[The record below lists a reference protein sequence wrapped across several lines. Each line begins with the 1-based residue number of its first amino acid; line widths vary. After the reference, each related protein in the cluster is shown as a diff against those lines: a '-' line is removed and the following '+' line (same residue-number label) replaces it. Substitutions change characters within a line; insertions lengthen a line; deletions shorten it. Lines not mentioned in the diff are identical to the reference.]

1 MDSAASEPVA
11 PFFPMLAQQARCE
24 FWRLMRVPAF
34 SIPVIAFPVLFF
46 ALFGLPY
53 AHEKIGN
60 VLVGPYTLA
69 SFGAYAIISVA
80 LFSFGITVANDRGE
94 RTTVLMRATPLH
106 PLAYLAGKV
115 VATLAMCAITL
126 AALFCFG
133 ALVGGVHLNAGVWAA
148 LVSRLLAGVFP
159 FISLGF
165 AIGYLFGPNSAG
177 AVLQIINLPMSFAS
191 GLFVP
196 LANLPALVRAIAPY
210 LPAEHLGQLGWG
222 AVGAPVES
230 PLASLLWLAGYTVV
244 FVAIAVRAYYREET
258 KTFG

>member
-1 MDSAASEPVA
+1 MENAASVRVA
-11 PFFPMLAQQARCE
+11 PFVPMLAQASRCE
-24 FWRLMRVPAF
+24 FWRLVRVPAF

-53 AHEKIGN
+53 AHDRIAG
-60 VLVGPYTLA
+60 VLVGSYTLA
-69 SFGAYAIISVA
+69 SFGAYAIVSVA

-106 PLAYLAGKV
+106 PLAYLGGKV
-115 VATLAMCAITL
+115 IATLAMSAITL
-126 AALFCFG
+126 VALFGFG
-133 ALVGGVHLNAGVWAA
+133 ALVGGVHLGAA
-148 LVSRLLAGVFP
+148 AWFTVVIDLLAGVFP
-159 FISLGF
+159 FITLGF

-196 LANLPALVRAIAPY
+196 LPNLPGFVRAIAPF
-210 LPAEHLGQLGWG
+210 LPTYHLGQLAWG
-222 AVGAPVES
+222 AVGAPVE
-230 PLASLLWLAGYTVV
+230 PRLLSLVWLAGYTIA
-244 FVAIAVRAYYREET
+244 FMAIAVRAYYREET